1 MSKSKKKYYTVWRG
15 RETGVFDNW
24 KDCSKAV
31 DGFQGAVY
39 KSFPDE
45 GLAWDAFEGSYAEYI
60 GSEKNTRKLTPD
72 QVKAAG
78 RPIIDSIS
86 VDAACNSKTGLM
98 EYRGV
103 DTKSGAEFF
112 RMGPFEKGS
121 NNIGEFLAIVHAL
134 SWCKKHSYNWPVYTD
149 SHTAMVWVRNKK
161 ARTKVVL
168 SEGNTKL
175 FELIHRAEAWLKKN
189 TWENKI
195 LKWNTEVW
203 GEIPAD
209 FGRK

>member
-15 RETGVFDNW
+15 RDTGVFDNW
-24 KDCSKAV
+24 KDCSKAIE
-31 DGFQGAVY
+31 GFQGAVY
-39 KSFPDE
+39 KSFSDE
-45 GLAWDAFEGSYAEYI
+45 GLAWDAFEGNYADYI
-60 GSEKNTRKLTPD
+60 GKEKNTRKLTPD

-78 RPIIDSIS
+78 RPIMDSIS

-112 RMGPFEKGS
+112 RMGPFKKGS

-134 SWCKKHSYNWPVYTD
+134 SWCKKYGYSWPVYTD
-149 SHTAMVWVRNKK
+149 SHTAMAWVRNKK
-161 ARTKVVL
+161 ARTKVAL
-168 SEGNTKL
+168 TAENNKL
-175 FELIHRAEAWLKKN
+175 FELLCRAENWLKTN